1 MKRPL
6 GRYWSLAFYFF
17 GLHET
22 RSIDFKTDSKI
33 QAAVRAEFANSCLLT
48 IAHRIRTVIDYDRLV
63 SRQITW
69 HCHSS

>member
-6 GRYWSLAFYFF
+6 GGHWSLLRF
-17 GLHET
+17 LDSHDLC
-22 RSIDFKTDSKI
+22 SIDFKTDAKI

-63 SRQITW
+63 SK
-69 HCHSS
+69 

>member
-6 GRYWSLAFYFF
+6 GRYWSLPQFL
-17 GLHET
+17 GLHKL
-22 RSIDFKTDSKI
+22 RSIDFKTDTKI

-63 SRQITW
+63 SR
-69 HCHSS
+69 